1 MGIGASHGCMRDMC
15 DKNSFILHNPR
26 EMWDVQ
32 GPQGRGRGGHHGG
45 QMGGETAKRNI
56 IEKKINFFF

>member
-1 MGIGASHGCMRDMC
+1 MRDMC
-15 DKNSFILHNPR
+15 DKNSFILHNPW

-56 IEKKINFFF
+56 IEKKNLFF